1 MIKYPTDDE
10 SEEPLFRLKDHIFTL
25 GAYVSITDEL
35 GELLAYKVTEITS
48 LKPKAALGLG
58 KSCLFHAEIDQ
69 VAHVVEEELP
79 TRIVVM
85 LALRLQLGDHEGA

>member
-48 LKPKAALGLG
+48 LKPKA
-58 KSCLFHAEIDQ
+58 
-69 VAHVVEEELP
+69 V
-79 TRIVVM
+79 
-85 LALRLQLGDHEGA
+85 